1 MENIGLRPSRQALN
15 SFEGRSRGGFWRK
28 RRQLSVERLRTF
40 RCGLYVE
47 TDFLAGLRFNAL
59 VANYL
64 FFVQEYVAAFFRGDK
79 AIMFAAAVPL
89 DPSP

>member
-1 MENIGLRPSRQALN
+1 
-15 SFEGRSRGGFWRK
+15 
-28 RRQLSVERLRTF
+28 
-40 RCGLYVE
+40 VE